1 MFMGSLK
8 YNKVSEEDSGKKTLR
23 ESQGPDDKG
32 I

>member
-1 MFMGSLK
+1 MESLK
-8 YNKVSEEDSGKKTLR
+8 YNKEVSEEDSGKKTLR